1 MYFVQA
7 ARHVEKYVKHAA
19 RFLLPEGGA
28 SGGLCD
34 LHLLAVTGGQE
45 RTQKE
50 LETLLGEAGFTS
62 ACQVHRLSSLPSVL
76 LAKKSG
82 GS

>member
-1 MYFVQA
+1 MQA
-7 ARHVEKYVKHAA
+7 ATRHVERHVKHTT
-19 RFLLPEGGA
+19 RFLLPEGRA

-50 LETLLGEAGFTS
+50 LETLLGAAGFTS